1 MPYKVVN
8 IDELVVIDEAVVV
21 LVEVVYED
29 ADLAVAELHLE
40 GDEEGLAELVDRDKT
55 VTVVVLIPNWRSWGG
70 RSVGGCGGE
79 VGGRC
84 RFRGVVVV
92 ECS

>member
-8 IDELVVIDEAVVV
+8 LDELVVIDEAVVV

-40 GDEEGLAELVDRDKT
+40 GDEEGLAELVDCD
-55 VTVVVLIPNWRSWGG
+55 
-70 RSVGGCGGE
+70 
-79 VGGRC
+79 
-84 RFRGVVVV
+84 
-92 ECS
+92 